1 MNLSVVIPVHN
12 GGENLRLCLEALAE
26 STRLA
31 DEIIVVDDA
40 STDGSGEL
48 AQTFGARVI
57 RLPGPPRG
65 AAVPRNR
72 GAAVASGDLLIFLDA
87 DVAVHTD
94 VLEKM
99 DRTMTEHAD
108 IAALFGSYDTSPR
121 AQGLVSRYKN
131 LLHHYVHQH
140 GQREASTFW
149 TGCGA
154 IRHEVF
160 EAIGGFDQSYTHLED
175 IELGT
180 RLLRAGYRIW
190 LCPDVQV
197 THLKR
202 WTLGSLLRSDIF
214 DRAIPWSRIILR
226 SGHLPAVLNLDF
238 RSRWSAIAVW
248 AAVLLVPLAWWWPW
262 AGLGTVLGLAL
273 VGALNAD
280 LYRFFWRQG
289 GVLFGLASAG
299 LHVFYLLYSSLVF
312 LLVAGQ
318 TILSRLLVGGSK
330 SR

>member
-12 GGENLRLCLEALAE
+12 GGENLRLCLEALAQ

-40 STDGSGEL
+40 STDGSANL
-48 AQTFGARVI
+48 AHRFGASVI

-65 AAVPRNR
+65 AAMPRNR
-72 GAAVASGDLLIFLDA
+72 GAAIASGTVLVFLDA
-87 DVAVHTD
+87 DVSVHPDTLA
-94 VLEKM
+94 VLEETLSQH
-99 DRTMTEHAD
+99 DDVAG
-108 IAALFGSYDTSPR
+108 LFGSYDDHPL
-121 AQGLVSRYKN
+121 AQGLATQYKN

-140 GQREASTFW
+140 GRREASTFW

-154 IRHEVF
+154 IRREIF
-160 EAIGGFDQSYTHLED
+160 ETIGGFDESFRVIED

-180 RLLRAGYRIW
+180 RLRRAGYRIW

-214 DRAIPWSRIILR
+214 DRAIPWSRLVVQNA
-226 SGHLPAVLNLDF
+226 HLPAVLNLDF
-238 RSRWSAIAVW
+238 RSRWSALAVW
-248 AAVLLVPLAWWWPW
+248 AALFFVALAWWWPW
-262 AGLGTVLGLAL
+262 GAVGTLLCL
-273 VGALNAD
+273 VVVGWLNAD

-289 GVLFGLASAG
+289 GVLFGLAAAG

-318 TILSRLLVGGSK
+318 TTLSRLLVRASDG
-330 SR
+330 R

>member
-1 MNLSVVIPVHN
+1 MSQH
-12 GGENLRLCLEALAE
+12 EE
-26 STRLA
+26 
-31 DEIIVVDDA
+31 
-40 STDGSGEL
+40 
-48 AQTFGARVI
+48 
-57 RLPGPPRG
+57 
-65 AAVPRNR
+65 
-72 GAAVASGDLLIFLDA
+72 
-87 DVAVHTD
+87 
-94 VLEKM
+94 
-99 DRTMTEHAD
+99 
-108 IAALFGSYDTSPR
+108 IAALFGSYDARPR
-121 AQGLVSRYKN
+121 APGVASRYKN

-149 TGCGA
+149 TGFGA
-154 IRHEVF
+154 IRPGVF
-160 EAIGGFDQSYTHLED
+160 HSFGGFNESYIHLED

-180 RLLRAGYRIW
+180 RLLRAGHRIW

-238 RSRWSAIAVW
+238 RSRWSAFAVW
-248 AAVLLVPLAWWWPW
+248 VALLLVALAWWWPW
-262 AGLGTVLGLAL
+262 AGVGTLLCLAV

-289 GVLFGLASAG
+289 GALFGIAAAG
-299 LHVFYLLYSSLVF
+299 LHIFYLLYSSLVF

-318 TILSRLLVGGSK
+318 TMLSRLLGRASE